1 MLLSGSIFYWAWIL
15 PGPGSEPGGCLPVVL
30 SHLLAFFGRAVCFRS
45 IPDLITAFLRA
56 PTSFFSAS
64 LSGSMR
70 RCLPWLLLAV
80 AVFCFARGYLAS
92 RYGQA
97 PGVVQRTDVV
107 RLQALVRGAEATA
120 HREADTVAI
129 HLRQGQY
136 SFQQLIAETTYPTCV
151 LENGVLRYWS
161 DATLRPE
168 TETDSTLPERLVE
181 TPMGHFVELRR
192 PVGHFLLLM
201 YLPLERHYGISNR
214 YLREGGEQA
223 LFRGLELEIVADS
236 MAKGLARF
244 ETASGHYLFSIR
256 RLQPNPLTGQYV
268 PLGLLALGSLLY
280 AAAWL
285 LLARR
290 WWRVGR
296 AGGTVAALLLPLLL
310 LRAILLFLG
319 LPFSFIELPL
329 FDPRVYAAAW
339 WAPSLGDLLLDAGLA
354 LLVAAGGAVLWR
366 RFDVPARVAA
376 PTTWQGQALAAA
388 GVGAAFAGWLGLL
401 FGYYT
406 TAFGSAQLSLDISR
420 SVQLSGFWVGL
431 GLAVLLHTAA
441 WLTGLFGLV
450 QLAGSMLRYVPRRVL
465 LWMPLTVALPV
476 LATGLALAEP
486 WLLLAGV
493 LLLFAALVRAVNLR
507 AKPGLGS
514 YQAGILVVLLLALT
528 SATGALALFAHFE
541 KQLLVDKQRLAGN
554 LLIDNDFQGE
564 FLLSEQMHK
573 IAADPF
579 VRRALTA
586 AFANPDAVR
595 ERIARQYLSDY
606 FDKYESNITLYDA
619 PGEVVGAVPGTPNLL
634 TARVLTAR
642 MASATGQAGVFLM
655 QPNNP
660 FGSRRYVAYIT
671 VPGQRVNGIGLPL
684 GVVRVELA
692 LKKLTSYSVLPELLV
707 DQKFFE
713 PGLAT
718 ELSYAGYNHGQLVYS
733 EGDFDYA
740 NRLPAGLLAEPSLY
754 TTGLTRK
761 GYQHFA
767 VRGSLDRTVV
777 VTTATYSVGDWL
789 ANFSFQFLL
798 SVSFWLLVG
807 AAVLLARDRALPR
820 LNFSTRIQLLLN
832 VGIVVPLL
840 VVSLA
845 TTSQLIASYKRDLTR
860 TYERRGQLA
869 LESLRRQRH
878 LLSDSTARPTLAA
891 LAKNVAALTETDLNL
906 YDAHG
911 ELLASSQP
919 LIFDAGLLGP
929 LLNPQAIVA
938 LREQNRPRALLTER
952 AGSLSFNSLYLPVR
966 AGAGEV
972 VVADLAG
979 HSLSRAGAGK
989 RGGRTTAPVPQPSD
1003 AADNLAMPTGPI
1015 LGYVGIPFFDSEKA
1029 LNTKLTE
1036 LFTTI
1041 LNIFTLM
1048 FLIFLGLA
1056 FVAARQLTAPL
1067 TLITEKLTHT
1077 TLTGENELL
1086 DYRSSDDEIGLLVRE
1101 YNTMLT
1107 KLEASKRELAAQE
1120 KEAAWREMARQVAH
1134 EIKNPLTP
1142 MKLSLQFLQKAI
1154 AERRPNAEELIGR
1167 ISQTLITQIDVL
1179 SDIAT
1184 SFSTFTNLPAMRP
1197 ERLDVAVIL
1206 RRCAGLHQPDT
1217 DDGTLALHLPP
1228 DAETGCYVVYA
1239 DESLLVRIFNNLLIN
1254 ARQAVPAGR
1263 APHIHVS
1270 LEAVAGSRVRVA
1282 IRDNGAGIS
1291 EEVREKIFVPNF
1303 TTKETG
1309 SGIGLAVARRGIES
1323 AGGSIWFETRVGEG
1337 TDFFIELPL
1346 AG

>member
-1 MLLSGSIFYWAWIL
+1 M
-15 PGPGSEPGGCLPVVL
+15 SE
-30 SHLLAFFGRAVCFRS
+30 RQR
-45 IPDLITAFLRA
+45 
-56 PTSFFSAS
+56 
-64 LSGSMR
+64 
-70 RCLPWLLLAV
+70 LPWLLLLA
-80 AVFCFARGYLAS
+80 AALCFVGGYLAG
-92 RYGQA
+92 RYGQT
-97 PGVVQRTDVV
+97 PGVVQRTDVAH
-107 RLQALVRGAEATA
+107 LQELVRAAEATA
-120 HREADTVAI
+120 HREADTVAAQ
-129 HLRQGQY
+129 LQRGPY
-136 SFQQLIAETTYPTCV
+136 SFQRLLQETTYPTCV
-151 LENGVLRYWS
+151 LENGTLRYWS

-168 TETDSTLPERLVE
+168 AETAPATPERLIE
-181 TPMGHFVELRR
+181 TPLGHFIRLQR
-192 PVGHFLLLM
+192 PVGRFLILM

-214 YLREGGEQA
+214 YLREGDEQA
-223 LFRGLELEIVADS
+223 LFRGLELQVVADS
-236 MAKGLARF
+236 RTEPRF
-244 ETASGHYLFSIR
+244 ESASGNYLFSIR

-268 PLGLLALGSLLY
+268 PLGLLLLGSLLY
-280 AAAWL
+280 AAGWL
-285 LLARR
+285 LLAWQWWQRR
-290 WWRVGR
+290 RSGR
-296 AGGTVAALLLPLLL
+296 AVAALVLPLLV
-310 LRAILLFLG
+310 LREALLFLG
-319 LPFSFIELPL
+319 LPYSFIELPL

-339 WAPSLGDLLLDAGLA
+339 WAPSLGDLLLDALLA
-354 LLVAAGGAVLWR
+354 LLVAAGGAALWR
-366 RFDVPARVAA
+366 RYDVPNRLPA
-376 PTTWQGQALAAA
+376 PGQMRGQLLAAA
-388 GVGAAFAGWLGLL
+388 AIGAAFAGWLALL
-401 FGYYT
+401 FGYYA
-406 TAFGSAQLSLDISR
+406 TAFGSSQLSLDVSR
-420 SVQLSGFWVGL
+420 NVQPSGSWVVL

-441 WLTGLFGLV
+441 WLTGLFGLTQV
-450 QLAGSMLRYVPRRVL
+450 AGAVLRHVPRHLL
-465 LWMPLTVALPV
+465 LWGPLAVALPV
-476 LATGLALAEP
+476 LATGLVLGEP

-507 AKPGLGS
+507 AQPGPGS
-514 YQAGILVVLLLALT
+514 YQAAILVVLLLALT
-528 SATGALALFAHFE
+528 SATGALALYAHFE

-564 FLLSEQMHK
+564 FLLSEQMRK

-579 VRRALTA
+579 VRQSLTA
-586 AFANPDAVR
+586 AFGNPDAVR
-595 ERIARQYLSDY
+595 ARIARQYLSDY
-606 FDKYESNITLYDA
+606 FDKYESRVTLYDA
-619 PGEVVGAVPGTPNLL
+619 PGDAVGAAPGTPSLL
-634 TARVLTAR
+634 LARINTARTAT
-642 MASATGQAGVFLM
+642 ATGQAGVFLV
-655 QPNNP
+655 QSGNP
-660 FGSRRYVAYIT
+660 FGTRRYVAYIT

-684 GVVRVELA
+684 GAVRVELA

-740 NRLPAGLLAEPSLY
+740 NRLPAGLLADPRLY

-761 GYQHFA
+761 GYQHFG
-767 VRGSLDRTVV
+767 VHGSLDRTAV

-798 SVSFWLLVG
+798 SSGFWLLLG
-807 AAVLLARDRALPR
+807 AAALLARDRALPR

-845 TTSQLIASYKRDLTR
+845 TASQLIASYKRDLAR

-878 LLSDSTARPTLAA
+878 LLSDSTARPTLEA

-911 ELLASSQP
+911 ELLSSSQP

-929 LLNPQAIVA
+929 LLNPQAMAA
-938 LREQNRPRALLTER
+938 LREHNRPRALLTER

-966 AGAGEV
+966 AGAGET

-979 HSLSRAGAGK
+979 HVLKRGSKPSAGAVAP
-989 RGGRTTAPVPQPSD
+989 TQPLSNAPTADDIAV
-1003 AADNLAMPTGPI
+1003 ATGPI

-1048 FLIFLGLA
+1048 FLVFLGLA

-1067 TLITEKLTHT
+1067 TLITEKLTQT

-1101 YNTMLT
+1101 YNAMLT

-1154 AERRPNAEELIGR
+1154 AERRPNSEELIGR

-1206 RRCAGLHQPDT
+1206 RRCAGLHQPDA
-1217 DDGTLALHLPP
+1217 DDGALDLHLPP
-1228 DAETGCYVVYA
+1228 DVETGRYVVYA
-1239 DESLLVRIFNNLLIN
+1239 DESLLVRTFNNLLIN

-1263 APHIHVS
+1263 APHIDVR
-1270 LEAVAGSRVRVA
+1270 LEPVGTGSVRVA
-1282 IRDNGAGIS
+1282 IRDNGAGIADD
-1291 EEVREKIFVPNF
+1291 VRGKVFVPNF

-1309 SGIGLAVARRGIES
+1309 SGIGLAVAKRGIES
-1323 AGGSIWFETRVGEG
+1323 AGGRIWFETEVGEG

>member
-1 MLLSGSIFYWAWIL
+1 MLLWAVL
-15 PGPGSEPGGCLPVVL
+15 CFVGG
-30 SHLLAFFGRAVCFRS
+30 
-45 IPDLITAFLRA
+45 DLT
-56 PTSFFSAS
+56 
-64 LSGSMR
+64 
-70 RCLPWLLLAV
+70 
-80 AVFCFARGYLAS
+80 S
-92 RYGQA
+92 RYAQT
-97 PGVVQRTDVV
+97 PGVVQRTDVA
-107 RLQALVRGAEATA
+107 RLQHLVRNAEATA
-120 HREADTVAI
+120 RREADTVAAE
-129 HLRQGQY
+129 LTRGGY
-136 SFQQLIAETTYPTCV
+136 SFQKLIAQTTYPTCV
-151 LENGVLRYWS
+151 LENGTLRYWS

-168 TETDSTLPERLVE
+168 AEAAGTASERLVE
-181 TPMGHFVELRR
+181 TSLGSFLQLRR
-192 PVGHFLLLM
+192 LAGRYLILV
-201 YLPLERHYGISNR
+201 YLPLERRYDISNR

-223 LFRGLELEIVADS
+223 LFRGMELKVVADS
-236 MAKGLARF
+236 AADGPARF
-244 ETASGHYLFSIR
+244 EAPDGHYLFSIR

-280 AAAWL
+280 AAGWL
-285 LLARR
+285 LLAWH
-290 WWRVGR
+290 WWRAGR
-296 AGGTVAALLLPLLL
+296 PMAAVAALVVPLVL
-310 LRAILLFLG
+310 LRALLLYLG
-319 LPFSFIELPL
+319 LPYSFIELPL

-339 WAPSLGDLLLDAGLA
+339 WAPSLGDLLLDSLLA
-354 LLVAAGGAVLWR
+354 LLVAVGSVALWRHFQVPLRLRAPQTLGRQVVAAVVIGGA
-366 RFDVPARVAA
+366 FC
-376 PTTWQGQALAAA
+376 
-388 GVGAAFAGWLGLL
+388 GWLGLL
-401 FGYYT
+401 FSYYT
-406 TAFGSAQLSLDISR
+406 SAFGSSQLSLDVSR
-420 SVQLSGFWVGL
+420 SVQITGFWVVL
-431 GLAVLLHTAA
+431 ALAVLLHTAA
-441 WLTGLFGLV
+441 WLVGLFGLT
-450 QLAGSMLRYVPRRVL
+450 QLAGALLQHVPRRVL
-465 LWMPLTVALPV
+465 LLAPALATLPV
-476 LATGLALAEP
+476 LGAGLALGQP
-486 WLLLAGV
+486 WLLLLGV

-507 AKPGLGS
+507 AVPTTS
-514 YQAGILVVLLLALT
+514 NYQSSVLLVLLLALT
-528 SATGALALFAHFE
+528 SATGALALYSGFE
-541 KQLLVDKQRLAGN
+541 KQVLVDKQRLAGN
-554 LLIDNDFQGE
+554 LLVDNDFQGE
-564 FLLSEQMHK
+564 YLLSEQMHK
-573 IAADPF
+573 IARDPF

-586 AFANPDAVR
+586 AFGRPEAIR

-606 FDKYESNITLYDA
+606 FDKYESTITLYDA
-619 PGEVVGAVPGTPNLL
+619 AGDPVGAPKGTPSLREARAA
-634 TARVLTAR
+634 TARQATP
-642 MASATGQAGVFLM
+642 TGQAGVFLV
-655 QPNNP
+655 QSDNP
-660 FGSRRYVAYIT
+660 FGSRRYVAHIT
-671 VPGQRVNGIGLPL
+671 VPGQRVSGIGLPI
-684 GVVRVELA
+684 GSVRVELT

-718 ELSYAGYNHGQLVYS
+718 ELSYAGYNHGRLVYS

-740 NRLPAGLLAEPSLY
+740 NRLPTALLAEPRLY

-761 GYQHFA
+761 TFHHFA

-777 VTTATYSVGDWL
+777 VTTATYSLGDWL

-798 SVSFWLLVG
+798 SMFFWLLLGGVG
-807 AAVLLARDRALPR
+807 LLVRGRALPR

-840 VVSLA
+840 VVSVA
-845 TTSQLIASYKRDLTR
+845 TASQLIDSYKRDLAR

-891 LAKNVAALTETDLNL
+891 LVKNVAALTETDLNL

-929 LLNPQAIVA
+929 LVNPQAMVA
-938 LREQNRPRALLTER
+938 LRERNRPRALLTER

-966 AGAGEV
+966 AGAGEK

-979 HSLSRAGAGK
+979 HALGHGPAGA
-989 RGGRTTAPVPQPSD
+989 
-1003 AADNLAMPTGPI
+1003 AADKAVKYSVNSPFDDDDGSSADEMDMPTGPI

-1048 FLIFLGLA
+1048 FLLFLGLA
-1056 FVAARQLTAPL
+1056 YVAARQLTAPL
-1067 TLITEKLTHT
+1067 KLITEKLTQT

-1101 YNTMLT
+1101 YNAMLT

-1184 SFSTFTNLPAMRP
+1184 SFSTFTNLPTMRP
-1197 ERLDVAVIL
+1197 ERLDVAAVL

-1217 DDGTLALHLPP
+1217 DDGALDLHLPP
-1228 DAETGCYVVYA
+1228 DAETGRYVVFA
-1239 DESLLVRIFNNLLIN
+1239 DENLLVRTFNNLLIN
-1254 ARQAVPAGR
+1254 ARQAVPEGR
-1263 APHIHVS
+1263 APHIDVS
-1270 LEAVAGSRVRVA
+1270 LEPVDGKGVRVA
-1282 IRDNGAGIS
+1282 IRDNGAGIP
-1291 EEVREKIFVPNF
+1291 EEVREKVFVPNF
-1303 TTKETG
+1303 TTKASG
-1309 SGIGLAVARRGIES
+1309 SGIGLAVAKRGIES
-1323 AGGSIWFETRVGEG
+1323 AGGKIWFETEVGEG
-1337 TDFFIELPL
+1337 TEFFIELPL

>member
-1 MLLSGSIFYWAWIL
+1 MRRGSAAYRLSLGGQPTAASIT
-15 PGPGSEPGGCLPVVL
+15 
-30 SHLLAFFGRAVCFRS
+30 
-45 IPDLITAFLRA
+45 DLKTAFLRA
-56 PTSFFSAS
+56 PFRLFSA
-64 LSGSMR
+64 LLPAR
-70 RCLPWLLLAV
+70 TRQRLPWLLLLA
-80 AVFCFARGYLAS
+80 AMLCYAGGYLAS

-97 PGVVQRTDVV
+97 PGVVQRTDVR
-107 RLQALVRGAEATA
+107 RLQELVREAEATA
-120 HREADTVAI
+120 RREADTVAI
-129 HLRQGQY
+129 QLQHGPY
-136 SFQQLIAETTYPTCV
+136 SFRQLIAETTYPTCV
-151 LENGVLRYWS
+151 LENGTLRYWS

-168 TETDSTLPERLVE
+168 TETAPTIAERLIE
-181 TPMGHFVELRR
+181 TPVGYFVQLRR
-192 PVGHFLLLM
+192 PVGKFLILM
-201 YLPLERHYGISNR
+201 YLPLERRYGISNR

-223 LFRGLELEIVADS
+223 LFRGMELEVVSDKNAR
-236 MAKGLARF
+236 GLAQF
-244 ETASGHYLFSIR
+244 EAADGHYLFSIR
-256 RLQPNPLTGQYV
+256 RLQPSPLTGLYV

-290 WWRVGR
+290 WWRGGR
-296 AGGTVAALLLPLLL
+296 IAQAVAALLLPLLL
-310 LRAILLFLG
+310 LRAGLLFLG
-319 LPFSFIELPL
+319 LPYSFIELPL

-339 WAPSLGDLLLDAGLA
+339 WAPSLGDLLLNALLA
-354 LLVAAGGAVLWR
+354 LLVAAGAVALWR
-366 RFDVPARVAA
+366 RYNVPARLPG
-376 PTTWQGQALAAA
+376 PTKIPGQLIAA
-388 GVGAAFAGWLGLL
+388 GAIGVAFAVWLGLL

-406 TAFGSAQLSLDISR
+406 TAFGSSQLNIDVSR
-420 SVQLSGFWVGL
+420 SVQPSGFWVVL
-431 GLAVLLHTAA
+431 GLTVLLHTAA
-441 WLTGLFGLV
+441 WLTGLFGLTQV
-450 QLAGSMLRYVPRRVL
+450 AGAVLRQVPRQVL
-465 LWMPLTVALPV
+465 LWGALGAALPV
-476 LATGLALAEP
+476 LGIGLALGEP

-507 AKPGLGS
+507 AAPGPGS
-514 YQAGILVVLLLALT
+514 YQAAVLVVLLLALT
-528 SATGALALFAHFE
+528 SATGALALYSHFE

-554 LLIDNDFQGE
+554 LLVDNDFQGE
-564 FLLSEQMHK
+564 YLLSEQMRK

-579 VRRALTA
+579 VRRSLTA
-586 AFANPDAVR
+586 AFSNTDAVR

-619 PGEVVGAVPGTPNLL
+619 PGDAVGAVPGTPRLL
-634 TARVLTAR
+634 AARVITAR
-642 MASATGQAGVFLM
+642 MATATGQAGVFLM
-655 QPNNP
+655 QSANP
-660 FGSRRYVAYIT
+660 FGTRRYVAYIT

-684 GVVRVELA
+684 GAVRVELS

-707 DQKFFE
+707 DQKYFE

-740 NRLPAGLLAEPSLY
+740 NRLPADLLADPRLY
-754 TTGLTRK
+754 ATGLTRK
-761 GYQHFA
+761 GYQHFG
-767 VRGSLDRTVV
+767 VHGSLDRTVV

-798 SVSFWLLVG
+798 SAGFWLLLGVG
-807 AAVLLARDRALPR
+807 ALLVRDKALPR

-832 VGIVVPLL
+832 VGIVVPLV

-845 TTSQLIASYKRDLTR
+845 TASQLIASYKRDLTR

-878 LLSDSTARPTLAA
+878 LLSDSTARPTLDA

-911 ELLASSQP
+911 ELLSSSQP

-929 LLNPQAIVA
+929 LLNPQAMVA
-938 LREQNRPRALLTER
+938 LRERNRPRALLTER

-966 AGAGEV
+966 ASAGET

-979 HSLSRAGAGK
+979 HALGHGRADATNN
-989 RGGRTTAPVPQPSD
+989 RGVKYSVSSPFDDDDGSSVD
-1003 AADNLAMPTGPI
+1003 ELAMPTGPI

-1056 FVAARQLTAPL
+1056 YVAARQLTAPL
-1067 TLITEKLTHT
+1067 TLITEKLTQT

-1101 YNTMLT
+1101 YNAMLT

-1154 AERRPNAEELIGR
+1154 AERRPNSEELIGR

-1197 ERLDVAVIL
+1197 ERLNVADIL
-1206 RRCAGLHQPDT
+1206 RRCASLHQPDT
-1217 DDGTLALHLPP
+1217 DDGALDLNLPP
-1228 DAETGCYVVYA
+1228 DAETGRYVVYA
-1239 DESLLVRIFNNLLIN
+1239 DENLLVRTFNNLLIN
-1254 ARQAVPAGR
+1254 ARQAVPEGR
-1263 APHIHVS
+1263 APHINVS
-1270 LEAVAGSRVRVA
+1270 LAYVGAGNVRVA

-1291 EEVREKIFVPNF
+1291 DDVREKIFVPNF

-1323 AGGSIWFETRVGEG
+1323 AGGKIWFETRVGEG

>member
-1 MLLSGSIFYWAWIL
+1 M
-15 PGPGSEPGGCLPVVL
+15 
-30 SHLLAFFGRAVCFRS
+30 
-45 IPDLITAFLRA
+45 
-56 PTSFFSAS
+56 
-64 LSGSMR
+64 
-70 RCLPWLLLAV
+70 LLLA
-80 AVFCFARGYLAS
+80 AVVCFGLGYLAS
-92 RYGQA
+92 RLGQA
-97 PGVVQRTDVV
+97 PGVVQRTDVA
-107 RLQALVRGAEATA
+107 RLQTLVRNAEATA
-120 HREADTVAI
+120 RSEADTVAAQLQ
-129 HLRQGQY
+129 HGPY
-136 SFQQLIAETTYPTCV
+136 SFRQLIAATTYPTCV

-168 TETDSTLPERLVE
+168 TETAPTISERLIE
-181 TPMGHFVELRR
+181 TPVGYFVQLRR
-192 PVGHFLLLM
+192 VAGRFLILT
-201 YLPLERHYGISNR
+201 YLPLKRQYRISNR

-223 LFRGLELEIVADS
+223 LFRGLELEVLADNS
-236 MAKGLARF
+236 AKGLARF
-244 ETASGHYLFSIR
+244 EAADGRYLFSIR

-268 PLGLLALGSLLY
+268 PLGLLTLGIVLY

-290 WWRVGR
+290 WWRAGR
-296 AGGTVAALLLPLLL
+296 GGPAVAVLVLPLLL
-310 LRAILLFLG
+310 LRAVLLFLG
-319 LPFSFIELPL
+319 LPYSFIELPL
-329 FDPRVYAAAW
+329 FDPRVYAAAG
-339 WAPSLGDLLLDAGLA
+339 WAPSLGDLLLDAWLA
-354 LLVAAGGAVLWR
+354 LLVAAGAVALWR
-366 RFDVPARVAA
+366 RYNVLARLPAPAQLR
-376 PTTWQGQALAAA
+376 GQLLAAA
-388 GVGAAFAGWLGLL
+388 AIGMAFAVWLGLL

-406 TAFGSAQLSLDISR
+406 TAFGSAQLSLDVSR
-420 SVQLSGFWVGL
+420 NVQPSGFWVVL

-441 WLTGLFGLV
+441 WLVGLFGLTQV
-450 QLAGSMLRYVPRRVL
+450 AGAVLRHVPRQVL
-465 LWMPLTVALPV
+465 LWGPLVAALPV
-476 LATGLALAEP
+476 LATGLALGAP
-486 WLLLAGV
+486 WPLLTGV
-493 LLLFAALVRAVNLR
+493 LLLFAALVRAINLR
-507 AKPGLGS
+507 AAPGPGS
-514 YQAGILVVLLLALT
+514 YQAAVLVVLLLALT
-528 SATGALALFAHFE
+528 SATGALALYAHFE

-564 FLLSEQMHK
+564 YLLSEQMRK
-573 IAADPF
+573 IAVDPF
-579 VRRALTA
+579 VRQALTA
-586 AFANPDAVR
+586 AFGNSDAVR
-595 ERIARQYLSDY
+595 ERIARRYLSDY
-606 FDKYESNITLYDA
+606 FDKYESNVTLYDA
-619 PGEVVGAVPGTPNLL
+619 PGDAVGAVPGTPNLRAARIATSR
-634 TARVLTAR
+634 TAT
-642 MASATGQAGVFLM
+642 ATGYSGVFLM
-655 QPNNP
+655 QSSNP

-684 GVVRVELA
+684 GAVRVELA

-718 ELSYAGYNHGQLVYS
+718 ELSYAGYNGRQLVYS

-740 NRLPAGLLAEPSLY
+740 NRLPADMLTDPRLY
-754 TTGLTRK
+754 ATGLTRN
-761 GYQHFA
+761 GYQHFG
-767 VRGSLDRTVV
+767 VHGSLDRTVV
-777 VTTATYSVGDWL
+777 VTTATYSVADWL

-798 SVSFWLLVG
+798 SAVFWLLLGVG
-807 AAVLLARDRALPR
+807 GLLVRDRALPR

-840 VVSLA
+840 VVSLVTA
-845 TTSQLIASYKRDLTR
+845 SQLIAAYKRDLAR

-911 ELLASSQP
+911 ELLSSSQP

-929 LLNPQAIVA
+929 LLNPQAMVA

-966 AGAGEV
+966 AGAGEP

-979 HSLSRAGAGK
+979 HAIGRARGSRAGGQAA
-989 RGGRTTAPVPQPSD
+989 APVQQLRD
-1003 AADNLAMPTGPI
+1003 APGTDDIAAPTGAI

-1041 LNIFTLM
+1041 LNIFTIM
-1048 FLIFLGLA
+1048 FLVFLGLA
-1056 FVAARQLTAPL
+1056 YVAARQLTAPL
-1067 TLITEKLTHT
+1067 TLITEKLTQT

-1101 YNTMLT
+1101 YNAMLT

-1154 AERRPNAEELIGR
+1154 AERRPNSEELIGR

-1197 ERLDVAVIL
+1197 ERLDVAEIL

-1217 DDGTLALHLPP
+1217 DDGALDLHLPP

-1239 DESLLVRIFNNLLIN
+1239 DESLLVRTFNNLLIN

-1263 APHIHVS
+1263 APHIGVA
-1270 LEAVAGSRVRVA
+1270 LEPVGRGTVRVA
-1282 IRDNGAGIS
+1282 IRDNGAGIPD
-1291 EEVREKIFVPNF
+1291 EVREKVFVPNF

-1309 SGIGLAVARRGIES
+1309 SGIGLAVAKRGIES
-1323 AGGSIWFETRVGEG
+1323 AGGKIWFETRVGEG
-1337 TDFFIELPL
+1337 TEFYIELPL

>member
-1 MLLSGSIFYWAWIL
+1 MA
-15 PGPGSEPGGCLPVVL
+15 
-30 SHLLAFFGRAVCFRS
+30 
-45 IPDLITAFLRA
+45 
-56 PTSFFSAS
+56 
-64 LSGSMR
+64 
-70 RCLPWLLLAV
+70 
-80 AVFCFARGYLAS
+80 GYLAS
-92 RYGQA
+92 RSGQA
-97 PGVVQRTDVV
+97 PGVVQRTDVA
-107 RLQALVRGAEATA
+107 RLQELVRHAEGTA
-120 HREADTVAI
+120 RREIDTVATQ
-129 HLRQGQY
+129 LQRAPY
-136 SFQQLIAETTYPTCV
+136 SFRQLMAETTYPTCV

-168 TETDSTLPERLVE
+168 TETAPAVSERLIE
-181 TPMGHFVELRR
+181 T
-192 PVGHFLLLM
+192 PVGHFVQLRRSAGRFLILM

-223 LFRGLELEIVADS
+223 LFRGLELEVVAD
-236 MAKGLARF
+236 ATAPGLARF
-244 ETASGHYLFSIR
+244 AAADGHYLFSIR

-268 PLGLLALGSLLY
+268 PLGLLALGSLWY
-280 AAAWL
+280 AAGWL

-290 WWRVGR
+290 WWRAGR
-296 AGGTVAALLLPLLL
+296 AGWAVAALVLPLLL
-310 LRAILLFLG
+310 LRAGLLFLG
-319 LPFSFIELPL
+319 LPYSFIELPL

-339 WAPSLGDLLLDAGLA
+339 WAPSLGDLLLDALLA
-354 LLVAAGGAVLWR
+354 LLLAVGAGALWR
-366 RFDVPARVAA
+366 RAGVLARLPAPAHWR
-376 PTTWQGQALAAA
+376 GQLLAAT
-388 GVGAAFAGWLGLL
+388 VLGAAFAAWLGLL

-406 TAFGSAQLSLDISR
+406 TAFGSSQLSLDVSR
-420 SVQLSGFWVGL
+420 HVQPSGFWMML

-441 WLTGLFGLV
+441 WLAGLFGLTQV
-450 QLAGSMLRYVPRRVL
+450 AGAVLRHVPRRVL
-465 LWMPLTVALPV
+465 LWGPLAVALP
-476 LATGLALAEP
+476 LLGTGLALGAP

-507 AKPGLGS
+507 PAPGSGR
-514 YQAGILVVLLLALT
+514 YQAAVLVVLLLALT
-528 SATGALALFAHFE
+528 SATGALALYAHFE

-564 FLLSEQMHK
+564 YLLSEQMRK

-579 VRRALTA
+579 VRRSLTA
-586 AFANPDAVR
+586 AFGNPDAVR

-619 PGEVVGAVPGTPNLL
+619 PGDAVGAVPGTPNLL
-634 TARVLTAR
+634 MARIGTAR
-642 MASATGQAGVFLM
+642 MATATGQAGVFLV
-655 QPNNP
+655 QADNP

-671 VPGQRVNGIGLPL
+671 VPGQRVNGVGLPL
-684 GVVRVELA
+684 GAVRVELA

-740 NRLPAGLLAEPSLY
+740 NRLPADLLADPRLY
-754 TTGLTRK
+754 ATGLTRQ
-761 GYQHFA
+761 GYQHFG
-767 VRGSLDRTVV
+767 VHGSLDRTVV
-777 VTTATYSVGDWL
+777 VTTATYSVADWL

-798 SVSFWLLVG
+798 SAGFWLLLGAVG
-807 AAVLLARDRALPR
+807 LLVRDRSLPR

-832 VGIVVPLL
+832 VGIVVPLV

-845 TTSQLIASYKRDLTR
+845 TASQLIASYKRDLAR

-878 LLSDSTARPTLAA
+878 LLADSTARPTLAA

-929 LLNPQAIVA
+929 LLNPQAVVA

-966 AGAGEV
+966 AGAGER

-979 HSLSRAGAGK
+979 HALGRGRLAGRPTKAGK
-989 RGGRTTAPVPQPSD
+989 YLVRSPFDDDDGSS
-1003 AADNLAMPTGPI
+1003 ADEMAMPTGPI

-1029 LNTKLTE
+1029 LNNKLTE
-1036 LFTTI
+1036 LFNTI

-1048 FLIFLGLA
+1048 FLLFLGLA
-1056 FVAARQLTAPL
+1056 YVAARQLTAPL
-1067 TLITEKLTHT
+1067 TLITEKLTQT

-1154 AERRPNAEELIGR
+1154 EERRPNSEELIAR

-1197 ERLDVAVIL
+1197 ERLDVAEVL
-1206 RRCAGLHQPDT
+1206 RRCAGLHQPDAA
-1217 DDGTLALHLPP
+1217 DGALGLHLPP
-1228 DAETGCYVVYA
+1228 DAETGRYTVYA
-1239 DESLLVRIFNNLLIN
+1239 DESLLVRTFNNLLIN
-1254 ARQAVPAGR
+1254 ARQAVPADR
-1263 APHIHVS
+1263 APHIDVS
-1270 LEAVAGSRVRVA
+1270 LVYAGAGKVRVA
-1282 IRDNGAGIS
+1282 IRDNGAGIPD
-1291 EEVREKIFVPNF
+1291 EVREKVFVPNF

-1323 AGGSIWFETRVGEG
+1323 AGGKIWFETRVGEG